1 MARSRLTYAEAVKLL
16 NGGPDKLDLLNR
28 LAGGVLLLAAP
39 FAAGVALSLVDAK
52 GEANALLRGLLDRA
66 PGRIRASRGRSHYEL
81 IEAAHTVLV
90 ISSYFDALTE
100 LAAPLA
106 QSLDLTD
113 DERRRIADY
122 GPLNLG
128 APPLPGATR
137 GAAETLA
144 AMDPVMR
151 GIHASLI
158 DFAAG
163 LTVARRQILPPADAV
178 VRRALD
184 LYAER
189 YARLAADVP
198 EFLIWAQLNEHAA
211 TRTTVRGQT
220 ETLTRLADLLST
232 VVQAGDPAAEA
243 EQRLAAQ
250 ARRVLDRPLWR
261 TTEAGDLSFP
271 TVAQGFVSPRFR
283 IVRAANAAPLGDESW
298 WEGTPERS
306 DLSEFLA
313 ACLSDPIFTER
324 PLVVLGHPGA
334 GKSLLTEVLAAR
346 LPTEAFTTIRVP
358 LRSVDPDAQ
367 IHKQVE
373 ATVERLVKEPI
384 SWGQLC
390 RASDTTKV
398 ILLDGFDELVQA
410 TGIAQSHYIER
421 IASFQQDEW
430 VNGRPVVVIVT
441 SRTLVMDRTV
451 VPDGTVVMK
460 LEPFDDEQIGRWTA
474 AWNAANAHDPKFR
487 PLTAAELLPHEELA
501 GQPLLLLMLA
511 VYAAESSAR
520 LDREDLAAHELYRR
534 LLDTFIRRQVREK
547 GADDL
552 AEPRLA
558 ELEVEA
564 RHNLAVAAFAMFNRG
579 LQHVREDDLGRDL
592 DALRPLADAPE
603 PRLGEPL
610 TRAKSTVAAFFF
622 VHVAQAD
629 DDARSPGR
637 RTYEFL
643 HATFAEYLVAEHT
656 VELLEEIAE
665 DHRRPRRRAYGTGV
679 DDTALR
685 NLLSHQP
692 LTNGEQIVPFLT
704 ALIDRMPVAARENLQ
719 VTLLDVFR
727 TARKR
732 VNDGDYRPT
741 PFDAVNRL
749 AAYTANLVLL
759 AALCDEDGVSVDALC
774 GAPDAPSFES
784 TVRLWRS
791 GLDAGA
797 QNGLFGNLQ
806 RREGRI
812 AAVEVGDTWLPER
825 EANLAGDTFTEAALS
840 AGRRTW
846 GALIPDDATAL
857 DGQRH
862 AELLDHFLDRWPT
875 PVPGRM
881 MPYDERN
888 YRRWADSVMETGARL
903 HWATAKLLALCLV
916 RDADELEPALLETL
930 VQILVNTN
938 DILAVQP
945 LSALLAVRAPW
956 LLDRFPALVKS
967 LPKDYQFFVYST
979 ASLADANGDL
989 AAYAD
994 RLRAGLSTEA
1004 PLGFGPLVTPSML
1017 AHMHEMPSLVQQ
1029 VLVGLAGFGSLA
1041 WSQVRPTTM
1050 LAAAQ
1055 ILEDRGE
1062 FESSLVAGYV
1072 ASRAQE
1078 MFEGKDAVA
1087 FERLREL
1094 AWS

>member
-39 FAAGVALSLVDAK
+39 FTGVALSLFDAK
-52 GEANALLRGLLDRA
+52 GEANALLRDLLDRA

-90 ISSYFDALTE
+90 ISSYFDAFAE
-100 LAAPLA
+100 LARPLA

-113 DERRRIADY
+113 DERRRIAGHGLLD
-122 GPLNLG
+122 LA

-137 GAAETLA
+137 GAAETLT
-144 AMDPVMR
+144 AMEPVMR

-163 LTVARRQILPPADAV
+163 LAVARRLMLPPAGAV
-178 VRRALD
+178 VRRALE
-184 LYAER
+184 LYGER
-189 YARLAADVP
+189 YVRLAADVP

-211 TRTTVRGQT
+211 TRATVRGQT

-232 VVQAGDPAAEA
+232 VVQGGNPAADA
-243 EQRLAAQ
+243 ERRLAAQ

-261 TTEAGDLSFP
+261 TTAAGDLSFP

-283 IVRAANAAPLGDESW
+283 IVSANNASPLGDESW
-298 WEGTPERS
+298 WERTPQRS

-313 ACLSDPIFTER
+313 ACLSDPVFTER

-346 LPTEAFTTIRVP
+346 LPAEAFTTIRVP
-358 LRSVDPDAQ
+358 LRSVDPDAPV
-367 IHKQVE
+367 HKQVE

-460 LEPFDDEQIGRWTA
+460 LDPFDDEQIGRWTA
-474 AWNAANAHDPKFR
+474 AWNAANAHDPTFR
-487 PLTAAELLPHEELA
+487 HLSTDELLPHEELA

-511 VYAAESSAR
+511 VYAAESGAR
-520 LDREDLAAHELYRR
+520 LDREDLAADELYRR

-552 AEPRLA
+552 AGPRLA

-564 RHNLAVAAFAMFNRG
+564 RHDLAVAAFAMFNRG

-592 DALRPLADAPE
+592 DALRPLADAPQ

-656 VELLEEIAE
+656 IELLDEIAE

-692 LTNGEQIVPFLT
+692 LTNGEQIVPFLA
-704 ALIDRMPVAARENLQ
+704 ALIDRMPADARANLQ
-719 VTLLDVFR
+719 ATLLDVFR

-797 QNGLFGNLQ
+797 QNGLFGILL
-806 RREGRI
+806 RRDGRI
-812 AAVEVGDTWLPER
+812 AVDEVDDTWLPER
-825 EANLAGDTFTEAALS
+825 EAHLAGDTFTGAALR
-840 AGRRTW
+840 AGRQAW
-846 GALIPDDATAL
+846 NGGFPDDMTDL
-857 DGQRH
+857 DGRQL
-862 AELLDHFLDRWPT
+862 AELLDLFLIRWPM
-875 PVPGRM
+875 PGPGRM

-888 YRRWADSVMETGARL
+888 YRRWADAVMQSGARL
-903 HWATAKLLALCLV
+903 QRATARMLAACLV
-916 RDADELEPALLETL
+916 RDAGELEPALLETL
-930 VQILVNTN
+930 VQILVESGR
-938 DILAVQP
+938 IASSQP
-945 LSALLAVRAPW
+945 LPALLAVRAPW
-956 LLDRFPALVKS
+956 LLGRFPTLGDGMSAES
-967 LPKDYQFFVYST
+967 RFFVYST
-979 ASLADANGDL
+979 ALLADAHDDL
-989 AAYAD
+989 TAYAD
-994 RLRAGLSTEA
+994 KLRAGLPAGASLNIGSIA
-1004 PLGFGPLVTPSML
+1004 TPSML
-1017 AHMHEMPSLVQQ
+1017 AHMHEMPSLVRRI
-1029 VLVGLAGFGSLA
+1029 LVGLDEFGILA
-1041 WSQVRPTTM
+1041 WSQVRPTTL
-1050 LAAAQ
+1050 LAAAE

-1062 FESSLVAGYV
+1062 FQSWLVAGYV
-1072 ASRAQE
+1072 ESRDQE
-1078 MFEGKDAVA
+1078 VFEGEDAVA
-1087 FERLREL
+1087 FERLRKL
-1094 AWS
+1094 ARS